1 VPRPDEVSLAH
12 HGVLFLDELPEFH
25 RRVVESLR
33 QPLEES
39 RVTISRAAATLS
51 FPSRFMLVASMNPCP
66 CGYLGHTRQE
76 CVCQPHLIERYRARL
91 SGPLLDR
98 IDLHFSVPA
107 IDFDDL
113 EMGPP
118 GESSDVVRT
127 RVTIARQRQL
137 ERFADIATADVLCN
151 AHMDGR
157 LVRQYCR
164 PLQRDDAL
172 LLRTALDRLGLSA
185 RAHDR
190 ILKVARTIAD
200 LADAEVIDAAH
211 IAEAV
216 LYRGLDRPVIA

>member
-1 VPRPDEVSLAH
+1 MPRPGEVSLAH

-76 CVCQPHLIERYRARL
+76 CVCQSHTIERYRARL

-98 IDLHFSVPA
+98 IDLHVSVPA
-107 IDFDDL
+107 IGFDDL
-113 EMGPP
+113 ETGPP
-118 GESSDVVRT
+118 GESSAVVRS
-127 RVTIARQRQL
+127 RVTGARQRQL
-137 ERFADIATADVLCN
+137 ERFADVATPDVLCN

-157 LVRQYCR
+157 HVRQYCR
-164 PLQRDDAL
+164 PLQRDAAL

-200 LADAEVIDAAH
+200 LANADLIDAAH